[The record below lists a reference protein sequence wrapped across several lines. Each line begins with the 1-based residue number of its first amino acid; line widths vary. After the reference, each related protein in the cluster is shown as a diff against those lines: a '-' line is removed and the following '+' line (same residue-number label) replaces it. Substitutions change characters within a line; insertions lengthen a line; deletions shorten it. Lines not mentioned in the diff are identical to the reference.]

1 MAIPITKDSTD
12 ESYINSGASYISFPL
27 SRRTHLSEVR
37 EAHCD
42 VSSGMVYG
50 YDSGTLQVASLVSGR
65 ECEADL

>member
-12 ESYINSGASYISFPL
+12 KSYINSGALYISFPL
-27 SRRTHLSEVR
+27 SCHTHLSEVH

-42 VSSGMVYG
+42 VSSGMVYA
-50 YDSGTLQVASLVSGR
+50 YDSGMLQVALLVSGR